1 MVSLDTG
8 PFPGIDVDDRVFI
21 EKGGTVKVMKKGGI
35 LNILGSDTAVGSWS
49 TDSVTGNAASYY
61 QPTY

>member
-1 MVSLDTG
+1 MLSLDTG
-8 PFPGIDVDDRVFI
+8 ESPGVDINDKVFI

-35 LNILGSDTAVGSWS
+35 LNIMGIDAIVGSWS
-49 TDSVTGNAASYY
+49 TESVTGKVESYY